1 LLNDAAMKRL
11 TLSALLFLLATS
23 ASAQRDIRWGARVG
37 LADSEPMIGAEFLMP
52 IGAGFVLNPNLEF
65 SSDLFSANA
74 DVHYDFD
81 INATT
86 QFWVGAGLA
95 FVNPDEGDYDGGFN
109 LLGGVGMRRGRWYPY
124 AQAKLTSAGDIDDY
138 GSIAVGVRF

>member
-1 LLNDAAMKRL
+1 MKRL
-11 TLSALLFLLATS
+11 LPVLLLLLLTVS
-23 ASAQRDIRWGARVG
+23 ASAQNLRWGVRAG
-37 LADSEPMIGAEFLMP
+37 ITDGEPMIGGEFLMP

-65 SSDLFSANA
+65 SSELFSANA

-81 INATT
+81 INPTT

-109 LLGGVGMRRGRWYPY
+109 LLAGAGTRRGRWYPY
-124 AQAKLTSAGDIDDY
+124 VQGKLTSAGDIDDY
-138 GSIAVGVRF
+138 GSIAIGVRF